1 MKRSK
6 LTSYFSN
13 LRKESAKNVR
23 PSQLRLESLEAR
35 QLLSVTDVATLAA
48 ASEAEQPAAYTT
60 VAPVSDAVI
69 DVSSV
74 LVTTAAQRNA
84 DDIAAINSLGLAA
97 TQDDAIFRW
106 SDATGRL
113 IGIDFTKWNPLSP
126 SNSVEGRSFD
136 LTVFPE
142 LKGVTATDCGIA
154 SLTVANLTKLETLYV
169 SGNAFDSLDVSGCS
183 ALYNLQC
190 GANNISSL
198 NLTGSA
204 LTILS
209 CESNALT
216 ELDLSATPSLTAL
229 SCYDNPLT
237 VIDATPCA
245 NLRSLEF
252 YDGALETVYVN
263 HNADVTMQLYV
274 KKSECDL
281 SVVDADLNEI
291 TTTASENYFQFTLG
305 AAAANPITAT
315 VTFRNANGA
324 TQKIEIDPYIKLDA
338 TEGSVYAVVSENVD
352 LTGMSIFGMADPTFK
367 VSVAGYTVEE
377 SAEFVKVEDNTLI
390 YVGGLASSATPYNVS
405 VTVEDGDAVD
415 SAEFALTVEQYKLA
429 APVEL
434 TVSSFDESSVSLA
447 WEAGDVYAE
456 SYTVE
461 VYAGG
466 ELIASQTTGETS
478 YTAAGLDANTAY
490 TFNVKATGDDLED
503 SEYATVEQTTDK
515 ATLAAPTNLAATAT
529 DSTVTLTWD
538 AVEGATAYVIEGY
551 GETADTTFT
560 VSDLDANTAYT
571 FNVKATA
578 DDKYDSEF
586 ATVTVTTDKATLAA
600 PTDFAA
606 DATESAVTLTWTAV
620 EGATAYVI
628 DGYGETTDTTF
639 TVSDLDANTEY
650 TFNVKATADDKYD
663 SEFATVSVRTDM
675 ATLATPEDFAVV
687 GATESSIDL
696 TWSAVEYAS
705 GYTVD
710 IIDGETVVSTLS
722 VSEAAATFEDLDANT
737 EYTFRVQATTL
748 GMNPSDYAYVTGHT
762 DMATLAAPTNLAATA
777 TDSTVTLTWDAVE
790 GATVYVI
797 EGYGETADTTFTV
810 SDLDANTEYTFSVV
824 ATADGM
830 YPSAAAAVAVTTEK
844 ATLAAPTDLAA
855 TADVTSVTLTWTAV
869 EGATAYVIDGYG
881 ETSDTTFTAYDLAP
895 ETEYTFNVKATA
907 DGMNDSEFA
916 TVTVTTE
923 AEPVIVYAIE
933 LSASEKTVADSAA
946 DVKLADVTLTGYT
959 DAAEFAVTVNGDA
972 SEAVAVVDGK
982 LVYAGGLEAS
992 ETAYAITVTV
1002 SEGEQTSSAEFALT
1016 VMEVVGPAI
1025 TLSTDSPL
1033 VGGRVTTT
1041 LDPAGAATYQ
1051 WYVGESVDSMTLTT
1065 IKSSYFTPNAN
1076 QLGKYLK
1083 VVATYTSGDYAGV
1096 SVEAISSDVIK
1107 RTVTGV
1113 TFAKVVPYAGKEVFA
1128 YTTPVAATADIQWY
1142 RVASDGTE
1150 EAIEGAN
1157 TRYYTPTDADIT
1169 YSLKVVAIGTG
1180 FYVGEA
1186 SAITQVPVVA
1196 ENPLTLSTTSPIL
1209 GHRIT
1214 TKLNPADSFSSWQWY
1229 RDSGTDWVS
1238 INGATYSYYTPS
1250 YIDVGHKLRVVA
1262 TYARGANKELSTSAY
1277 TDPVMRGVIS
1287 VTIKGDD
1294 DLQIGTA
1301 LTTKV
1306 QGPAATVEY
1315 QWYRGA
1321 NASGD
1326 AWTAIPDATEAGYTA
1341 TEADAGYYLK
1351 VVATGVGEYAGF
1363 VEDVTAKPVYIERLV
1378 VSTDSPALGDRVT
1391 ATVVPGDY
1399 YAKYQWSL
1407 VDANGKE
1414 TAIST
1419 ATASYFTPSYNHVG
1433 YWLKVTATYTRGDFA
1448 GQTFSKVSENPIARK
1463 LGQVTVTPGY
1473 AFVGTQL
1480 KAYHIPTYATVD
1492 IQWYRVDSE
1501 GNETAVEGANSLT
1514 YTPTAEDVG
1523 YAMKVVVTGTGSYF
1537 GESSA
1542 TSAVVQARDAGNDL
1556 GDEISEALLDTLALA
1571 IL

>member
-13 LRKESAKNVR
+13 LRKESAKNAR

-60 VAPVSDAVI
+60 AAPVSDAVI

-74 LVTTAAQRNA
+74 LVTTAAPQQSELNVLKA
-84 DDIAAINSLGLAA
+84 NGFTDETINSLLDAEKIKVGYDGYISQINFANMSDFAGKDFDFTGLAK
-97 TQDDAIFRW
+97 
-106 SDATGRL
+106 L
-113 IGIDFTKWNPLSP
+113 KNL
-126 SNSVEGRSFD
+126 D
-136 LTVFPE
+136 LTN
-142 LKGVTATDCGIA
+142 CGINSLAIANSA
-154 SLTVANLTKLETLYV
+154 SLQTLYV
-169 SGNAFDSLDVSGCS
+169 NGNSLTDLDVSGCS
-183 ALYNLQC
+183 SLYNLQC
-190 GANNISSL
+190 ADNAIEDL
-198 NLTGSA
+198 NLAGTA
-204 LTILS
+204 LTILNCS
-209 CESNALT
+209 GNNIS
-216 ELDLSATPSLTAL
+216 ELDLSSSSRLTSLA
-229 SCYDNPLT
+229 CFDNNLT

-245 NLRSLEF
+245 NLGSLQF
-252 YDGALETVYVN
+252 YDGLLETVYVN
-263 HNADVTMQLYV
+263 HNADVTMQIYV

-281 SVVDADLNEI
+281 SVVDAENNEI
-291 TTTASENYFQFTLG
+291 TATASENYFQFTLG

-324 TQKIEIDPYIKLDA
+324 TQTIEIDPYIKLDA
-338 TEGSVYAVVSENVD
+338 TEGSVYAVVSENVE

-390 YVGGLASSATPYNVS
+390 YVGGLASSATPYNVT

-415 SAEFALTVEQYKLA
+415 SADFALTVAQYKLA
-429 APVEL
+429 APANL
-434 TVSSFDESSVSLA
+434 AVSETAETSIGLVWD
-447 WEAGDVYAE
+447 AGDEYAQ
-456 SYTVE
+456 SYTVD
-461 VYAGG
+461 VYSAG
-466 ELIASQTTGETS
+466 ELVASQTTAETS
-478 YTAAGLDANTAY
+478 
-490 TFNVKATGDDLED
+490 
-503 SEYATVEQTTDK
+503 ATV
-515 ATLAAPTNLAATAT
+515 
-529 DSTVTLTWD
+529 S
-538 AVEGATAYVIEGY
+538 G
-551 GETADTTFT
+551 
-560 VSDLDANTAYT
+560 
-571 FNVKATA
+571 
-578 DDKYDSEF
+578 
-586 ATVTVTTDKATLAA
+586 
-600 PTDFAA
+600 
-606 DATESAVTLTWTAV
+606 
-620 EGATAYVI
+620 
-628 DGYGETTDTTF
+628 
-639 TVSDLDANTEY
+639 LDANTEY
-650 TFNVKATADDKYD
+650 TFNVTATGDDLED
-663 SEFATVSVRTDM
+663 SDAATVTARTDM
-675 ATLATPEDFAVV
+675 ATLATPTGFAVSA
-687 GATESSIDL
+687 ATESTISL
-696 TWSAVEYAS
+696 TWTDVVNAT

-710 IIDGETVVSTLS
+710 IIDGDVAVATQTVTDV
-722 VSEAAATFEDLDANT
+722 AATFEGLDANT

-762 DMATLAAPTNLAATA
+762 DMATLDAPTNLTAAATD
-777 TDSTVTLTWDAVE
+777 TTVTLAWDAVE
-790 GATVYVI
+790 GAAVYVI
-797 EGYGETADTTFTV
+797 EGYGETTDTTFTV
-810 SDLDANTEYTFSVV
+810 ADLDPNTEYAFSVV
-824 ATADGM
+824 ATADAM
-830 YPSAAAAVAVTTEK
+830 YPSSAATVTVTTEK

-855 TADVTSVTLTWTAV
+855 DADVNSVTLTWTAV

-946 DVKLADVTLTGYT
+946 DVKLADVALTGYT

-1002 SEGEQTSSAEFALT
+1002 SEGEQSSSAEFALT
-1016 VMEVVGPAI
+1016 VMEVAGPAI

-1041 LDPAGAATYQ
+1041 LDPAGNATYQ
-1051 WYVGESVDSMTLTT
+1051 WYVGESEDSMTLTS
-1065 IKSSYFTPNAN
+1065 IKSSYFTPSAN
-1076 QLGKYLK
+1076 QMGKYLK

-1107 RTVTGV
+1107 RTVTAV
-1113 TFAKVVPYAGKEVFA
+1113 TFAKVVPYVGKEVFA
-1128 YTTPVAATADIQWY
+1128 YTAPVAATADIQWY

-1250 YIDVGHKLRVVA
+1250 YNDVGHRLRVVA
-1262 TYARGANKELSTSAY
+1262 TYARGANKELSTSAI
-1277 TDPVMRGVIS
+1277 TEAVKWGVTSI
-1287 VTIKGDD
+1287 TINGDA
-1294 DLQIGTA
+1294 DLQIGTE

-1306 QGPAATVEY
+1306 QGKAATVEY

-1326 AWTAIPDATEAGYTA
+1326 AWTAIPDATEAGYTV
-1341 TEADAGYYLK
+1341 TDADAGYYLK
-1351 VVATGVGEYAGF
+1351 VVATGVGDYAGT
-1363 VEDVTAKPVYIERLV
+1363 VEDVTATPVYAERLV
-1378 VSTDSPALGDRVT
+1378 VSTDSPALGERVT
-1391 ATVVPGDY
+1391 ATVVPADS
-1399 YAKYQWSL
+1399 YATYQWSL
-1407 VDANGKE
+1407 VDANGNE
-1414 TAIST
+1414 TALT
-1419 ATASYFTPSYNHVG
+1419 NATFSYFTPSYNHVG
-1433 YWLKVTATYTRGDFA
+1433 YWLKVTATYQRGDFA

-1463 LGQVTVTPGY
+1463 LGQVTITPDY
-1473 AFVGTQL
+1473 AIVGTPL
-1480 KAYHIPTYATVD
+1480 KAYHVPTYATVD

-1501 GNETAVEGANSLT
+1501 GTETAVEGANSLT
-1514 YTPTAEDVG
+1514 YTPTMEDAG
-1523 YAMKVVVTGTGSYF
+1523 YAMKIVVTGTGSYF

-1542 TSAVVQARDAGNDL
+1542 TSAIVEVPNPGDDLGDDL

>member
-13 LRKESAKNVR
+13 LRKESAKNAR

-60 VAPVSDAVI
+60 AAPVSDAVI

-74 LVTTAAQRNA
+74 LVTTAVAHNT
-84 DDIAAINSLGLAA
+84 DDVYAIETLGIGAM
-97 TQDDAIFRW
+97 DFDSIFTW
-106 SDATGRL
+106 STGTGRL
-113 IGIDFTKWNPLSP
+113 IGIDFTKWNPLVP
-126 SNSVEGRSFD
+126 SCSVEGKSFD

-142 LKGVTATDCGIA
+142 LKSVTATGCGIA

-169 SGNAFDSLDVSGCS
+169 SGNALDALDVSGCS

-190 GANNISSL
+190 GNNNIDSL
-198 NLTGSA
+198 NLSGTA

-216 ELDLSATPSLTAL
+216 ELDLSAATRLTAL

-237 VIDATPCA
+237 VIDATPCV
-245 NLRSLEF
+245 NLSSLEF
-252 YDGALETVYVN
+252 YDGVLETVYVN
-263 HNADVTMQLYV
+263 HSSNVNMQAYV
-274 KKSECDL
+274 KRSECDL
-281 SVVDADLNEI
+281 TVVDAGNNAI
-291 TTTASENYFQFTLG
+291 TATATDSYYKFSLG
-305 AAAANPITAT
+305 SSAANPITMT
-315 VTFRNANGA
+315 VTFRNENSA
-324 TQKIEIDPYIKLDA
+324 TQTIEIDPYIKLDK
-338 TEGSVYAVVSENVD
+338 TENSEPVYAVISENVE
-352 LTGMSIFGMADPTFK
+352 LTGMTLFGMADPTFK

-390 YVGGLASSATPYNVS
+390 YVGGLASSATPYNVT

-415 SAEFALTVEQYKLA
+415 SAEFALTVAQYKLA
-429 APVEL
+429 APANL
-434 TVSSFDESSVSLA
+434 TVSETAETSIGLV
-447 WEAGDVYAE
+447 WEAGDEYAQ
-456 SYTVE
+456 SYTVD
-461 VYAGG
+461 VYADG
-466 ELIASQTTGETS
+466 ELVASQTTAETS
-478 YTAAGLDANTAY
+478 
-490 TFNVKATGDDLED
+490 
-503 SEYATVEQTTDK
+503 ATV
-515 ATLAAPTNLAATAT
+515 
-529 DSTVTLTWD
+529 S
-538 AVEGATAYVIEGY
+538 G
-551 GETADTTFT
+551 
-560 VSDLDANTAYT
+560 
-571 FNVKATA
+571 
-578 DDKYDSEF
+578 
-586 ATVTVTTDKATLAA
+586 
-600 PTDFAA
+600 
-606 DATESAVTLTWTAV
+606 
-620 EGATAYVI
+620 
-628 DGYGETTDTTF
+628 
-639 TVSDLDANTEY
+639 LDANTEY
-650 TFNVKATADDKYD
+650 TFNVTATGDDLED
-663 SEFATVSVRTDM
+663 SDAATVTARTDM
-675 ATLATPEDFAVV
+675 ATLATPTGFAVSA
-687 GATESSIDL
+687 ATESTISL
-696 TWSAVEYAS
+696 TWTDVVNAT

-710 IIDGETVVSTLS
+710 IVDGDVAVATQTVTDV
-722 VSEAAATFEDLDANT
+722 AATFEDLDANT
-737 EYTFRVQATTL
+737 EYTFRIQATTL

-762 DMATLAAPTNLAATA
+762 DMATLDAPTNLTAAATD
-777 TDSTVTLTWDAVE
+777 TTVTLTWDAVE
-790 GATVYVI
+790 GAAAYFI
-797 EGYGETADTTFTV
+797 EGYGETTDTTFTV
-810 SDLDANTEYTFSVV
+810 AELEPNTEYTFSVI
-824 ATADGM
+824 ATADAM
-830 YPSAAAAVAVTTEK
+830 YPSAAANVTVTTEK

-855 TADVTSVTLTWTAV
+855 DADVNSVTLTWTAV

-946 DVKLADVTLTGYT
+946 DVKLADVALTGYT

-1002 SEGEQTSSAEFALT
+1002 SEGEQTSSADFALT
-1016 VMEVVGPAI
+1016 VTEVVGPAI
-1025 TLSTDSPL
+1025 TMSTDSPL

-1041 LDPAGAATYQ
+1041 LDPAGNATYQ
-1051 WYVGESVDSMTLTT
+1051 WYVGESEDSMKLTSIT
-1065 IKSSYFTPNAN
+1065 ASYFTPSAN
-1076 QLGKYLK
+1076 QMGKYLK
-1083 VVATYTSGDYAGV
+1083 VVATYTAGDYAGV
-1096 SVEAISSDVIK
+1096 SVEAISADVIK
-1107 RTVTGV
+1107 RTVTAV
-1113 TFAKVVPYAGKEVFA
+1113 TFAKIVPYAGKELFA
-1128 YTTPVAATADIQWY
+1128 YTSPVAATADIQWY

-1150 EAIEGAN
+1150 EAIEGAT
-1157 TRYYTPTDADIT
+1157 TRYYTPTEADIT

-1180 FYVGEA
+1180 NYVGEA
-1186 SAITQVPVVA
+1186 SATTQVPVVA

-1214 TKLNPADSFSSWQWY
+1214 TKLNPADSFSTWQWY
-1229 RDSGTDWVS
+1229 RDSGSDWVS
-1238 INGATYSYYTPS
+1238 INNATYSYYTPS
-1250 YIDVGHKLRVVA
+1250 YNDVGHKLRVVV
-1262 TYARGANKELSTSAY
+1262 TYVRGANKELSTSAY
-1277 TDPVMRGVIS
+1277 TDPVMRGVLS
-1287 VTIKGDD
+1287 VTIKGDA
-1294 DLQIGTA
+1294 DLQVGTA

-1306 QGPAATVEY
+1306 QGSAATVEY

-1321 NASGD
+1321 NATGD
-1326 AWTAIPDATEAGYTA
+1326 AWTAIPGATEAGYTA

-1351 VVATGVGEYAGF
+1351 VVATGVGEYAGS
-1363 VEDVTAKPVYIERLV
+1363 VEDVTANPVYTERLV
-1378 VSTDSPALGDRVT
+1378 VSTDSPALGERVT

-1407 VDANGKE
+1407 VDADGNE
-1414 TAIST
+1414 TALSG
-1419 ATASYFTPSYNHVG
+1419 ATYSYYTPSYAQVG

-1463 LGQVTVTPGY
+1463 LGQVTITPDY
-1473 AFVGTQL
+1473 AIVGTPL

-1514 YTPTAEDVG
+1514 YTPTMEDAG
-1523 YAMKVVVTGTGSYF
+1523 YAMKIVVTGTGSYF

-1542 TSAVVQARDAGNDL
+1542 TSAIVEVPNPGDDLGDDL